1 MYIDQ
6 TRMSTKVKNTQKS
19 ISERLRGK
27 TGRLRGMFVMK
38 ALYNKKTNL
47 IELKTCYRNLNII
60 YAYTVESG
68 IFS

>member
-1 MYIDQ
+1 
-6 TRMSTKVKNTQKS
+6 
-19 ISERLRGK
+19 
-27 TGRLRGMFVMK
+27 MK